1 MIILECPPL
10 EGKRIEHIYASI
22 DKWLRS
28 PALSAL
34 VKNFGSEPPIYFN
47 TTNLGTW
54 LLDFSE
60 RWDFRK
66 LQKEATA
73 KDTGEASRWL
83 VNDSSLT
90 ETQRDIIEDSSRELG
105 LIGIE
110 APSKNTYDFLWVLG
124 GARLSNLLRPRLA
137 AQLVTERALDCG
149 TVALLAS
156 GRPISLT
163 ERNATNT
170 YAPNAKTE
178 FDLINRGAELEFNI
192 PSSFIEE
199 RSDDAANTNKS
210 WIIRRYNKIGN
221 LPPIMS
227 MCAPSSE
234 PEKRRANS
242 ADTYEFFF
250 QHVEVPT
257 GSSFLLITS
266 QIYVPYQ
273 QLEAIRTIAL
283 KHNVVVET
291 VGFPLDWSGDL
302 QGMLG
307 AVNYLQEIRST
318 IQSANR
324 FFNMFPEK

>member
-1 MIILECPPL
+1 MQILECPPL
-10 EGKRIEHIYASI
+10 EGKRIEHIYISI
-22 DKWLRS
+22 DRWLRS

-34 VKNFGSEPPIYFN
+34 VKSFGSDIPSHLN
-47 TTNLGTW
+47 TTDLGAW

-60 RWDFRK
+60 QWDFRK
-66 LQKEATA
+66 LQQEATA

-83 VNDSSLT
+83 VNDSAFT
-90 ETQRDIIEDSSRELG
+90 ETQRDIIKESARELG

-124 GARLSNLLRPRLA
+124 GARLSNRLRPRLA
-137 AQLVTERALDCG
+137 VHLVTEHGLHFG
-149 TVALLAS
+149 MIALLSSARKVS
-156 GRPISLT
+156 ET
-163 ERNATNT
+163 EREATDT
-170 YAPNAKTE
+170 YAPHTKTE

-199 RSDDAANTNKS
+199 RNDDAANTNKS
-210 WIIRRYNKIGN
+210 WIIRRYDKIGS

-250 QHVEVPT
+250 EHVQVPP

-273 QLEAIRTIAL
+273 QLEAIRTVAL

-291 VGFPLDWSGDL
+291 VGFPLEWSGNL

-307 AVNYLQEIRST
+307 ASNYLQEIRST